1 MVIYTSIIATHQARL
16 RCFLHQFIYGF
27 EDSTMKQFSESWDED
42 DDEEDDDDETITDST
57 RSSVSSDD
65 YLTAEEDD
73 RETIAWPTRYIK
85 GGQSCI
91 GSLCKKKKKNIMH
104 RFQNTSIVKF
114 VVTSSTIQISMI
126 YNGEVDEEKPN
137 YVYYVTPG
145 TNDPKANSGRYQIA
159 EFEPV
164 EIPNTK
170 FKNVVP
176 GNTYVFY
183 LIRHGQAQHNVLKG
197 ISKAFSKKDTSLTE
211 NGIRQAKDAGEAM
224 LRLGEGQ
231 NIQYIFASDLK
242 RTSETLFNFLKT
254 LNVSLWTQPIVILPC
269 SHELAYTKNSNCDG
283 VQGIRAN
290 ENIDTCNPYS
300 NSTNDD
306 VSCKRINGIN
316 KNWEMYKSFYNGTR
330 SSPGANKKQCRDT
343 NMILLAIDYI
353 NAQQRAPVPAP
364 IPEVARPD
372 DANAATKYNMN
383 DTTNI
388 NCANLSYR
396 LGHPMSCPKERRA
409 KDVLAWDNKN
419 TNYGFNKAPNPNCKS
434 WWYRWRNS
442 SACPESRRKIDGWG
456 GKSVTKRRGKQP
468 RTRSARKSKR
478 SKKTEKR
485 RRRAPRR

>member
-27 EDSTMKQFSESWDED
+27 EDSTMKQFSESWDDD

-73 RETIAWPTRYIK
+73 RETIAWPTRYTK

-91 GSLCKKKKKNIMH
+91 GALCKKKKNIMH

-114 VVTSSTIQISMI
+114 VVTSSTIQISLI

-170 FKNVVP
+170 FKNVAP

-306 VSCKRINGIN
+306 ISCKRINGIN

-364 IPEVARPD
+364 QVIREIPIP
-372 DANAATKYNMN
+372 
-383 DTTNI
+383 TN
-388 NCANLSYR
+388 
-396 LGHPMSCPKERRA
+396 P
-409 KDVLAWDNKN
+409 
-419 TNYGFNKAPNPNCKS
+419 PNPNCKS

-478 SKKTEKR
+478 TKKTEKR